1 MAEAISE
8 MQKLVKE
15 ASDIKYISGASLKTY
30 FRSANA
36 LLRQANRYKE
46 ENDLINAYKF
56 YMRYATLALEK
67 LPNHPEYKKSEH
79 KAGKVELSKNSQIV
93 LGEIEKLKPI
103 LQEHFRHS
111 AEKELIIKDVSL
123 SSIESQKDQ
132 TQEYN
137 NKDYHND
144 ENDQNRE
151 YDDQNDY
158 QNKSYQSQGLQ
169 NQIPESS
176 LDLVEQLKNINL
188 HSTSPEITKPEE
200 QLHPKVYYPNVSE
213 RNRSDGYHYSA
224 HTPRAVSSQALSF
237 YDAPLSDFP
246 PSVESS
252 QALSSQVIPSP
263 VLSRQIPPSIV
274 PSPVLSRHIT
284 PPALPP
290 KVRNEAP
297 LLPPKPNG
305 YSVEELVSNKHDHF
319 KAIKDYGLQPEYQAY
334 TEGGEGLRKVYLP
347 DDIYEIFVKVA
358 SKNTEKNLET
368 CGILFGSLSHNV
380 FYVTTLIIPKQ
391 TATSDTCEVTNE
403 EDLIEYEEKGLMILG
418 WIHTHPTQTCFM
430 SSMDLHT
437 HSSFQVISPEA
448 IAIVC
453 APKKYPNFGI
463 FRLTNPPGLQ
473 KVLECT
479 LRGFHP
485 HECDEPIDRE
495 ITENGHIIMKRM
507 ALDVIDLHMVFCHFV
522 IRRCVSCDDM
532 SLNGRR
538 KRRRRAVRRRN
549 DIWDACRV

>member
-15 ASDIKYISGASLKTY
+15 ASDIKYIPGASLKTY

-36 LLRQANRYKE
+36 LLRQ
-46 ENDLINAYKF
+46 
-56 YMRYATLALEK
+56 

-79 KAGKVELSKNSQIV
+79 KAGKVELSKNSMIV

-103 LQEHFRHS
+103 LQEHFQHS

-137 NKDYHND
+137 NTDYHND
-144 ENDQNRE
+144 ESYQNRE

-188 HSTSPEITKPEE
+188 HSTSSEIT
-200 QLHPKVYYPNVSE
+200 
-213 RNRSDGYHYSA
+213 YHYSA
-224 HTPRAVSSQALSF
+224 HTPRVVSSQALSF
-237 YDAPLSDFP
+237 YDAPSSGFP
-246 PSVESS
+246 PSVESL
-252 QALSSQVIPSP
+252 QALSPQVIPSP

-297 LLPPKPNG
+297 QLPPKPNG
-305 YSVEELVSNKHDHF
+305 YSIEEFASNKHVHYDHF
-319 KAIKDYGLQPEYQAY
+319 KAIKDYGLQP
-334 TEGGEGLRKVYLP
+334 
-347 DDIYEIFVKVA
+347 
-358 SKNTEKNLET
+358 
-368 CGILFGSLSHNV
+368 
-380 FYVTTLIIPKQ
+380 
-391 TATSDTCEVTNE
+391 VTNE
-403 EDLIEYEEKGLMILG
+403 EDLIEYEEKGLMIL
-418 WIHTHPTQTCFM
+418 
-430 SSMDLHT
+430 
-437 HSSFQVISPEA
+437 
-448 IAIVC
+448 
-453 APKKYPNFGI
+453 
-463 FRLTNPPGLQ
+463 
-473 KVLECT
+473 VLECT

-485 HECDEPIDRE
+485 HECDEPIDKE

-507 ALDVIDLHMVFCHFV
+507 ALDVIDL
-522 IRRCVSCDDM
+522 R
-532 SLNGRR
+532 
-538 KRRRRAVRRRN
+538 
-549 DIWDACRV
+549 

>member
-1 MAEAISE
+1 MAETLPE

-15 ASDIKYISGASLKTY
+15 ASDIKYIPGAALKTY

-36 LLRQANRYKE
+36 LLKQANRYKE
-46 ENDLINAYKF
+46 ENDLISAYKF
-56 YMRYATLALEK
+56 YVRYATLALEK
-67 LPNHPEYKKSEH
+67 LPYHPEYKKPEH
-79 KAGKVELSKNSQIV
+79 KAGKAELTKNSNIV

-103 LQEHFRHS
+103 IQERFRRS
-111 AEKELIIKDVSL
+111 AEKELVTDDISSSSKDD
-123 SSIESQKDQ
+123 QKDQ
-132 TQEYN
+132 TQEYS

-144 ENDQNRE
+144 ENYQNRE
-151 YDDQNDY
+151 YSNQNDY
-158 QNKSYQSQGLQ
+158 QTRSYPSQGYQ
-169 NQIPESS
+169 NQVQGSS
-176 LDLVEQLKNINL
+176 LDLVEQLKDIHL
-188 HSTSPEITKPEE
+188 HSTSSEVTEPEV
-200 QLHPKVYYPNVSE
+200 QSQQKVHYPNVSE
-213 RNRSDGYHYSA
+213 RNRSDGYQYSA
-224 HTPRAVSSQALSF
+224 NTPRVVSSPTLQSYEVPLSGFPPFVESAQALPPQVMPS
-237 YDAPLSDFP
+237 PILSRQIS
-246 PSVESS
+246 PSI
-252 QALSSQVIPSP
+252 IPSP
-263 VLSRQIPPSIV
+263 VS
-274 PSPVLSRHIT
+274 SRHIT

-290 KVRNEAP
+290 KIRNEAP
-297 LLPPKPNG
+297 QLPPKPNG
-305 YSVEELVSNKHDHF
+305 YSAYYEDSKV
-319 KAIKDYGLQPEYQAY
+319 IKDYNLLPEYQAY
-334 TEGGEGLRKVYLP
+334 TEGGEGLRRVCLP
-347 DDIYEIFVKVA
+347 DDIYNIFIKVA

-485 HECDEPIDRE
+485 HECDAPIEKE
-495 ITENGHIIMKRM
+495 ITENGHIVMKKM
-507 ALDVIDLHMVFCHFV
+507 ALEVIDL
-522 IRRCVSCDDM
+522 
-532 SLNGRR
+532 
-538 KRRRRAVRRRN
+538 RRN
-549 DIWDACRV
+549 Y

>member
-1 MAEAISE
+1 MAEIPE

-15 ASDIKYISGASLKTY
+15 ASDIKYIPGAALKTY

-36 LLRQANRYKE
+36 LLRQANRYRE
-46 ENDLINAYKF
+46 EKDLINAFKF
-56 YMRYATLALEK
+56 YVRYATLTLEK
-67 LPNHPEYKKSEH
+67 LPLHPEYKKPEH
-79 KAGKVELSKNSQIV
+79 KAGKVELAKNSKIV
-93 LGEIEKLKPI
+93 LDEIEKLKPI
-103 LQEHFRHS
+103 IEERFRRS
-111 AEKELIIKDVSL
+111 AGKELVTDDVSK
-123 SSIESQKDQ
+123 EDQKDQ

-137 NKDYHND
+137 NDYHND

-151 YDDQNDY
+151 YSNQNDY
-158 QNKSYQSQGLQ
+158 QRSYPSQGYQSQVS
-169 NQIPESS
+169 ESS
-176 LDLVEQLKNINL
+176 LDLVEQLKDIHL
-188 HSTSPEITKPEE
+188 YSTSSEITEPEE
-200 QLHPKVYYPNVSE
+200 QSQQKVHYPNVSE
-213 RNRSDGYHYSA
+213 RNQSDGYQYSA
-224 HTPRAVSSQALSF
+224 HKPRVVSSAALKS
-237 YDAPLSDFP
+237 YEAPALP
-246 PSVESS
+246 P
-252 QALSSQVIPSP
+252 QMPPQ
-263 VLSRQIPPSIV
+263 VLSRQIPSSIM
-274 PSPVLSRHIT
+274 PSPISSRHIT

-297 LLPPKPNG
+297 KLPPKPNG
-305 YSVEELVSNKHDHF
+305 YSTEELNKYVNYEHP
-319 KAIKDYGLQPEYQAY
+319 KVNKDYDLLPEYQAY
-334 TEGGEGLRKVYLP
+334 TEGGEGLRRVYLP
-347 DDIYEIFVKVA
+347 DNIYNTFIKVA
-358 SKNTEKNLET
+358 SKNTERNLET

-485 HECDEPIDRE
+485 HECDAPIEKD
-495 ITENGHIIMKRM
+495 ITENGHIVMKKM
-507 ALDVIDLHMVFCHFV
+507 ALEVIDL
-522 IRRCVSCDDM
+522 R
-532 SLNGRR
+532 
-538 KRRRRAVRRRN
+538 
-549 DIWDACRV
+549 

>member
-1 MAEAISE
+1 MAETIPE

-15 ASDIKYISGASLKTY
+15 ASDIKYIPGASLKIY
-30 FRSANA
+30 FRSANT

-46 ENDLINAYKF
+46 ENDIINAYKF
-56 YMRYATLALEK
+56 YVRYATLALEK
-67 LPNHPEYKKSEH
+67 LPYHPEYKKPEH
-79 KAGKVELSKNSQIV
+79 KAGKVELTKNSNIV
-93 LGEIEKLKPI
+93 LGEIGKLKPI
-103 LQEHFRHS
+103 LQERFRHS
-111 AEKELIIKDVSL
+111 AEKELVIEDVSL
-123 SSIESQKDQ
+123 SFESQKDQ

-137 NKDYHND
+137 NKDYYND
-144 ENDQNRE
+144 ENYQNRE
-151 YDDQNDY
+151 YNNQNDY
-158 QNKSYQSQGLQ
+158 QSYQSQGSQ

-200 QLHPKVYYPNVSE
+200 QSQQKVYYPNVSE

-224 HTPRAVSSQALSF
+224 HTPRALPSPS
-237 YDAPLSDFP
+237 YDTPLSGVP

-252 QALSSQVIPSP
+252 QALPPHVIPSP

-274 PSPVLSRHIT
+274 SSRHIT

-290 KVRNEAP
+290 KVRTDAP
-297 LLPPKPNG
+297 QLPPKPNG
-305 YSVEELVSNKHDHF
+305 YSVEEFVSNKNVHYNHS
-319 KAIKDYGLQPEYQAY
+319 KPIKDYGLQPEYQAY
-334 TEGGEGLRKVYLP
+334 TEGGEGLRRVYLP
-347 DDIYEIFVKVA
+347 DDIYEIFIRVA

-368 CGILFGSLSHNV
+368 CGILFGTLSHNV

-453 APKKYPNFGI
+453 SPKKYPNFGI

-485 HECDEPIDRE
+485 HECDEPIDKE
-495 ITENGHIIMKRM
+495 ITENGHIVIKRM
-507 ALDVIDLHMVFCHFV
+507 ALEVIDL
-522 IRRCVSCDDM
+522 R
-532 SLNGRR
+532 
-538 KRRRRAVRRRN
+538 
-549 DIWDACRV
+549 